1 MSRSTLKFSAIVLS
15 LSIALVLLA
24 GLDNLPRGL
33 RQQIDGERAALASAR
48 TQVQTAR
55 DEVNRNLQTEAA
67 LFHNLPSAQQWPG
80 RFDKSAAQL
89 QSATRDTDELAR
101 LEKQNRRQDRP
112 RVESLLSEERGFR
125 SGAVAEASG
134 VQKEAAHWVD
144 LKQHLPQALQE
155 MDRDYHVVHGYD
167 LAPLS
172 ATVQKAGTDWPEKK
186 ADLDARLAAERNL
199 VSEGDRAWEST
210 AEPRRQAAAGNLANL
225 DYGTLL
231 GAADQLHTAAATLPA
246 KAGELQSLGGQLY
259 NSWDK
264 VLVDMETRGIGT
276 SKEYDQKIETVK
288 TQVADASAK
297 AGTSSSD
304 ERWVAVP
311 QSTYQAMQ
319 KDLGMAIEHKP
330 AGKYDSESDRVAQP
344 AGFAYMAP
352 PSQGSNQYG
361 QWEHRDG
368 RDFWVFY
375 GQYALMRDLLFHH
388 DYRPLD
394 RGDWDGYRG
403 YQSRG
408 QTYYGNDSASGQKY
422 GTGGATTQQRYSGS
436 SYAQSGGFKD
446 SKYAAKSGG
455 YSGSQ
460 YASPSGGGAPKTFG
474 RNSKP
479 ESGHVAPP
487 PARSYRPAPAPR
499 SFHMP
504 SSPGRRFGR
513 R

>member
-15 LSIALVLLA
+15 LSIALVLFA

-33 RQQIDGERAALASAR
+33 RQQVDGERAALASAR
-48 TQVQTAR
+48 NQVQTAR
-55 DEVNRNLQTEAA
+55 DEVNRDLQAEAA
-67 LFHNLPSAQQWPG
+67 LFHSLPSAQQWPG
-80 RFDKSAAQL
+80 RFDQSAALL

-125 SGAVAEASG
+125 SGAVSEASG

-167 LAPLS
+167 LASVS
-172 ATVQKAGTDWPEKK
+172 AAVQKAGTDWPEKK

-199 VSEGDRAWEST
+199 VSEGDRAWDST

-231 GAADQLHTAAATLPA
+231 GAADQLKASAATLPA
-246 KAGELQSLGGQLY
+246 KAGELQSLSAQLY
-259 NSWDK
+259 TSWDK
-264 VLVDMETRGIGT
+264 VLADMETRGIGT

-319 KDLGMAIEHKP
+319 KDLGMAIEHKS

-394 RGDWDGYRG
+394 RGDWDGYRN

-408 QTYYGNDSASGQKY
+408 QTYYGNDSASGQRY
-422 GTGGATTQQRYSGS
+422 GTGGATTQQRYAGS

-446 SKYAAKSGG
+446 SKYASKSGG
-455 YSGSQ
+455 FGSSR

-474 RNSKP
+474 RNSQP
-479 ESGHVAPP
+479 ESGHVSPP
-487 PARSYRPAPAPR
+487 PVRSFHPAPAPR

>member
-15 LSIALVLLA
+15 LSIALVLFA

-33 RQQIDGERAALASAR
+33 RQQIDGERAALTSAR

-55 DEVNRNLQTEAA
+55 DEVNRNLRTEAA

-134 VQKEAAHWVD
+134 VRKEAAHWVD

-231 GAADQLHTAAATLPA
+231 GAADQLRTAAATLPA

-330 AGKYDSESDRVAQP
+330 AGKYDSESDRMAQP

-394 RGDWDGYRG
+394 RGEWDGYRSN
-403 YQSRG
+403 QSRG

-460 YASPSGGGAPKTFG
+460 YASPSGGSAPKTFG

-487 PARSYRPAPAPR
+487 PVRSYRPAPAPR